1 MAVDKSI
8 ITNIP
13 KQTVP
18 ASKKNDE
25 WAKETIDAYIELTS
39 FSKKTG
45 ERFWLKK
52 LYDYYNGHINYEDYN
67 HVLKPYGK
75 SVKNVPAD
83 IRRFNIIKP
92 LVDVL
97 LGEKAR
103 RPVNHSVIV
112 RNDDAVSLK
121 EEIKADQIT
130 QLVVQNISTQA
141 QQILGL
147 EEGEE
152 MPPMQSIQDA
162 VQLFDKNYV
171 DSRAILG
178 QKALDY
184 IQQYCETHR
193 QFQKGFFHFLVSG
206 YVCSYRGVNSNE
218 PEYTILNPLDVD
230 YDKAPDLDF
239 IEDGDWVVVR
249 RLMHPSNVIDAYW
262 QELSQKEI
270 EHLEN
275 PEYNREDFLTYS
287 LDYTDDWD
295 WDGDRERLIEV
306 MEVYWK
312 SRKKIGFVNYMDEFD
327 EIQERIVDE
336 KYKAQ
341 EGEAIEWHWV
351 NEVWQGHRI
360 DGRFYVRVGP
370 LENQRGS
377 IDNPSKCKLPING
390 RAYSDIN
397 SENISLVAMGIP
409 YQLNYDIYKYRL
421 ELSIAKSK
429 DIIGQFDIN
438 AIPKGWDIDKFMYF
452 VDATGIAWVDY
463 NKEGMSL
470 NPQHQAVMDL
480 SIRTIANYISLLE
493 SIRLEWEQ
501 ASGITRQ
508 RQGNVDQYAGKGVT
522 QQSIIQSSYIT
533 EDYFRK
539 YSDFENRDL
548 QALLDYSKDAWID
561 GKKTMYVM
569 PDGTREFLDVDPTT
583 HQEAEYGVF
592 VTDSR
597 KDAENLEYIKQLG
610 QSMIQNGTPAS
621 IIAEMLE
628 TNNFSTLKH
637 KIKAAEDAR
646 QQLEQAQKEADREIL
661 QAQVDAKNRE
671 LDMKDMLNMRD
682 NETRLE
688 QSMIQADAMM
698 GAKELDVTSKESIS
712 DSQNRLK
719 EKELQEE
726 ERNNRVKET
735 LERIDL
741 EIKRKQARDK
751 NRSV

>member
-1 MAVDKSI
+1 
-8 ITNIP
+8 
-13 KQTVP
+13 
-18 ASKKNDE
+18 
-25 WAKETIDAYIELTS
+25 
-39 FSKKTG
+39 
-45 ERFWLKK
+45 
-52 LYDYYNGHINYEDYN
+52 
-67 HVLKPYGK
+67 
-75 SVKNVPAD
+75 
-83 IRRFNIIKP
+83 
-92 LVDVL
+92 
-97 LGEKAR
+97 
-103 RPVNHSVIV
+103 
-112 RNDDAVSLK
+112 
-121 EEIKADQIT
+121 
-130 QLVVQNISTQA
+130 
-141 QQILGL
+141 
-147 EEGEE
+147 
-152 MPPMQSIQDA
+152 
-162 VQLFDKNYV
+162 
-171 DSRAILG
+171 
-178 QKALDY
+178 
-184 IQQYCETHR
+184 
-193 QFQKGFFHFLVSG
+193 
-206 YVCSYRGVNSNE
+206 
-218 PEYTILNPLDVD
+218 
-230 YDKAPDLDF
+230 
-239 IEDGDWVVVR
+239 
-249 RLMHPSNVIDAYW
+249 
-262 QELSQKEI
+262 
-270 EHLEN
+270 
-275 PEYNREDFLTYS
+275 
-287 LDYTDDWD
+287 
-295 WDGDRERLIEV
+295 
-306 MEVYWK
+306 
-312 SRKKIGFVNYMDEFD
+312 
-327 EIQERIVDE
+327 
-336 KYKAQ
+336 
-341 EGEAIEWHWV
+341 
-351 NEVWQGHRI
+351 
-360 DGRFYVRVGP
+360 
-370 LENQRGS
+370 
-377 IDNPSKCKLPING
+377 
-390 RAYSDIN
+390 
-397 SENISLVAMGIP
+397 
-409 YQLNYDIYKYRL
+409 
-421 ELSIAKSK
+421 
-429 DIIGQFDIN
+429 
-438 AIPKGWDIDKFMYF
+438 
-452 VDATGIAWVDY
+452 
-463 NKEGMSL
+463 MSL

-480 SIRTIANYISLLE
+480 SIRTIANYINLLE
-493 SIRLEWEQ
+493 SIRFEWEQ

>member
-1 MAVDKSI
+1 MG
-8 ITNIP
+8 T
-13 KQTVP
+13 
-18 ASKKNDE
+18 
-25 WAKETIDAYIELTS
+25 
-39 FSKKTG
+39 
-45 ERFWLKK
+45 
-52 LYDYYNGHINYEDYN
+52 
-67 HVLKPYGK
+67 
-75 SVKNVPAD
+75 
-83 IRRFNIIKP
+83 
-92 LVDVL
+92 
-97 LGEKAR
+97 
-103 RPVNHSVIV
+103 
-112 RNDDAVSLK
+112 
-121 EEIKADQIT
+121 
-130 QLVVQNISTQA
+130 
-141 QQILGL
+141 
-147 EEGEE
+147 
-152 MPPMQSIQDA
+152 
-162 VQLFDKNYV
+162 
-171 DSRAILG
+171 
-178 QKALDY
+178 
-184 IQQYCETHR
+184 
-193 QFQKGFFHFLVSG
+193 
-206 YVCSYRGVNSNE
+206 
-218 PEYTILNPLDVD
+218 
-230 YDKAPDLDF
+230 
-239 IEDGDWVVVR
+239 
-249 RLMHPSNVIDAYW
+249 
-262 QELSQKEI
+262 
-270 EHLEN
+270 
-275 PEYNREDFLTYS
+275 
-287 LDYTDDWD
+287 
-295 WDGDRERLIEV
+295 
-306 MEVYWK
+306 
-312 SRKKIGFVNYMDEFD
+312 
-327 EIQERIVDE
+327 
-336 KYKAQ
+336 
-341 EGEAIEWHWV
+341 
-351 NEVWQGHRI
+351 
-360 DGRFYVRVGP
+360 

-480 SIRTIANYISLLE
+480 SIRTIANYINLLE
-493 SIRLEWEQ
+493 SIRFEWEQ